1 MVHGTPYAVISA
13 TVTRT
18 NIGRLPPHLWQYSST
33 EDDPNEAEW
42 ISEGVQVG
50 AVGSGTGIVGMWT
63 GVKHL
68 IDDPIGEQPSRVTF
82 HLQILLIC
90 YTGAWWQWRA
100 A

>member
-1 MVHGTPYAVISA
+1 MVHGTPYAVTALSA

-18 NIGRLPPHLWQYSST
+18 NIGRQYSST

-68 IDDPIGEQPSRVTF
+68 IDDPIGEQPSRDTF
-82 HLQILLIC
+82 HLQISLIC
-90 YTGAWWQWRA
+90 YPGAWWQWRA